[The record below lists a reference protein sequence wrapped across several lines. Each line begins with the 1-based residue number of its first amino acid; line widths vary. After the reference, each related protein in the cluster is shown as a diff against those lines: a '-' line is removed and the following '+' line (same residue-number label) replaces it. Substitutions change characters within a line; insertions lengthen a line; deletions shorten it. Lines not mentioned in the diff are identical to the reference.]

1 MSSFP
6 TTIEGGV
13 PTLAGGDAVAL
24 RPPGVYH
31 EDREQRFTPIS
42 LGRSGVVGFLGLA
55 ERGPTHVPVRI
66 TGMPRFHEV
75 FGDLPQGGFLAP
87 AVDAF
92 FRNGGQ
98 ECFVVR
104 VVHRAGSGTGDF
116 AWPASL
122 RLSDRQGQPTLQ
134 IEAASEGLWGNSIR
148 VSARVQVPRAQTILT
163 LDARV
168 GDCEATIR
176 STHGFRAGTLVRFY
190 NEGSGAGGR
199 GHPDEVFRFITG
211 VAEKTLRW
219 SPDEPLERGL
229 AASAPTYVEPVEFE
243 VRVNCPFANEV
254 FRDLSMHPGSPAF
267 VERVVADRSRLIRAK
282 SLASPSPPPW
292 NLPATVDGAALEGG
306 RDGVEDLTPDDFI
319 GMTGGPGERT
329 GLQSLE
335 LVEEVDLLA
344 IPDLMWL
351 FQRNQ
356 GTPGRP
362 FSTLKDVEVVHD
374 AMIAQCE
381 RLNDRFA
388 LLDSPFPDL
397 PGRTREYRL
406 QFDTRFAAL
415 YFPWVVV
422 ERRGERLVIPPSG
435 HVAGVIARC
444 DADMGVH
451 RPPANEVIHGAED
464 LAVILR
470 DEDIGALNAEGINCL
485 RSASVRGLRVWGA
498 RVICSDPQYRY
509 VNVRRT
515 MNAIV
520 KAMNRHLQWVVFE
533 PNVPS
538 LWKTLTRNIT
548 DFLVDLWR
556 KGYFTGRTPEEAFFV
571 KCDDETNP
579 PEERDAG
586 RLLIE
591 VGVAPVRPAEYMV
604 LRVAQEMQGGTEGGP

>member
-1 MSSFP
+1 MTTP
-6 TTIEGGV
+6 TTVEGGV
-13 PTLAGGDAVAL
+13 STLAGGDALAL

-31 EDREQRFTPIS
+31 DEREQRFTPIT
-42 LGRSGVVGFLGLA
+42 LGRSGIVGFLGIT
-55 ERGPTHVPVRI
+55 ERGPSHVPVRVS
-66 TGMPRFHEV
+66 GVSQFHEV
-75 FGDLPQGGFLAP
+75 FGDFPQGGFLAP
-87 AVDAF
+87 AVEAF
-92 FRNGGQ
+92 FRNGGR
-98 ECFVVR
+98 ECYVVR
-104 VVHRAGSGTGDF
+104 VVHRSGGRGDF

-122 RLSDRQGQPTLQ
+122 RLLDRHGQPTLL
-134 IEAASEGLWGNSIR
+134 IEAASEGLWGNAIR
-148 VSARVQVPRAQTILT
+148 VSVRVQPPRVQTILT
-163 LDARV
+163 LDAAA

-176 STHGFRAGTLVRFY
+176 STHGFRSGTLVRFY
-190 NEGSGAGGR
+190 NGAG
-199 GHPDEVFRFITG
+199 EEFRFITT
-211 VAEKTLRW
+211 VAEKTIGW
-219 SPDEPLERGL
+219 SLDEPLQRGF
-229 AASAPTYVEPVEFE
+229 AASAPTYLEPVEFE

-282 SLASPSPPPW
+282 TLSSPSPSPW
-292 NLPATVDGAALEGG
+292 NLPATVEGAALEGG

-335 LVEEVDLLA
+335 LIEEVDLLA

-356 GTPGRP
+356 KTPGRP

-374 AMIAQCE
+374 AMISQCE

-388 LLDSPFPDL
+388 ILDSPFPDL
-397 PGRTREYRL
+397 PSRTREYRL

-415 YFPWVVV
+415 YFPWVVL
-422 ERRGERLVIPPSG
+422 ERRGEPLVMPPSG

-444 DADMGVH
+444 DANMGVH

-464 LAVILR
+464 LTVILR

-498 RVICSDPQYRY
+498 RVVCSDPQYRY
-509 VNVRRT
+509 INVRRT

-520 KAMNRHLQWVVFE
+520 KAMNQHLQWVVFE

-571 KCDDETNP
+571 KCDEETNP

-591 VGVAPVRPAEYMV
+591 VGVAPVRPAEYLV
-604 LRVAQEMQGGTEGGP
+604 LRVAQEMQGGSEGGP